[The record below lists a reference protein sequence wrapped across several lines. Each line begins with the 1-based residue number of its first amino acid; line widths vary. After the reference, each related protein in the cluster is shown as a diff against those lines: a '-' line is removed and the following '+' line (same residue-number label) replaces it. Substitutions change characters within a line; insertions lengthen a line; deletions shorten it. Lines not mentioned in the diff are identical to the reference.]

1 MIGRGV
7 TEASVDLTLT
17 YELNRLMFQ
26 IARSPRLWYLA
37 FGLLLAG
44 VLIFSVYRYYNK
56 PHREV
61 WREEAAYRLHID
73 DIFREF
79 QADEAAAFEKYNSRV
94 IELQGTF
101 SRMEASG
108 ESHILLL
115 TGTAGNA
122 NCLMQAHD
130 PSEHAKLE
138 EGQGVQLKGLFVGYD
153 DLLSEIQLRDCRLID

>member
-1 MIGRGV
+1 MMGRGG
-7 TEASVDLTLT
+7 TEASVDFTVIH
-17 YELNRLMFQ
+17 ELNRLMFQ

-44 VLIFSVYRYYNK
+44 VLMFLAYRYYNK

-79 QADEAAAFEKYNSRV
+79 QTDEAVAFEKYNSQV
-94 IELQGTF
+94 IELLGTY
-101 SRMEASG
+101 SRMEGSA
-108 ESHILLL
+108 ESDILLL

-130 PSEHAKLE
+130 PSEYSQLE
-138 EGQGVQLKGLFVGYD
+138 EGQEVRLKGLFVGYD
-153 DLLSEIQLRDCRLID
+153 DLLSEIQLRDCRLVE